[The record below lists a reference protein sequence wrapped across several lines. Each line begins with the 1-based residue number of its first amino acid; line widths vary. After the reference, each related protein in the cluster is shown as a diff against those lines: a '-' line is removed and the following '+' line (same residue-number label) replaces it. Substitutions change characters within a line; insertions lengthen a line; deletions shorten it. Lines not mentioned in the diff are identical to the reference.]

1 MPVLKAKVALSGFSY
16 LSPEHYI
23 LNPKLSLTKNLFD
36 LLSSM
41 RFAVS
46 LLSVLGIASIIGTVL
61 KQNEPYENYIVK
73 FGQFWFGLF
82 ESLGLYDVYH
92 SSWFLI
98 ILLFLVISTSLC
110 IYRNTPSM
118 LKEWR
123 TFKEHATEKSL
134 HAFGHQAT
142 FGNTADI
149 DVTQEKLAQFLMA
162 KGFKY
167 KVRVQEDGSRLMAAK
182 AGTHQRWGYIFT
194 HVAMVIILFG
204 GLLDGNLPFKIQ
216 EMLGYKRIETLDLPV
231 SKVPAESRMSVSNP
245 SFRGNMT
252 LPEGA
257 SNNVAF
263 LRVRDGYLVQEL
275 PFVVGLKDF
284 RIEHY
289 ATGQPKS
296 FESDLVIIDPE
307 LKAPITKTISVNH
320 PFTYKGIAI
329 YQSDFQD
336 GGTRLNFN
344 VWNLLSSSNQTQQL
358 TGAIFDKGLL
368 GEGGERL
375 SVEFNDFRK
384 FNIINMSP
392 DGKGKPHNVGPNVTY
407 KLRDNR
413 GQAKEYVTYMQPMQI
428 DGRFYF
434 ISGMRETVQEDFKYL
449 RIPVDDDLSLNGF
462 MHFKAY
468 MMDEA
473 RYPEIAKRIAENAL
487 QKNKSSVS
495 RKQFEESITRLLSL
509 FAQGGYSK
517 VAEVIEKNVP
527 ESERE
532 ASART
537 YIKMIQVAAFEA
549 YNMSLAQQGKP
560 SLAGG
565 SEAEILLRDS
575 LNAFSDMFFYGSPY
589 YLQLAQ
595 FEHKE
600 ASGLQL
606 TKSPG
611 QKWVYLGSVILVL
624 GIFAMMYI
632 RERRVWLYL
641 KPSQHQVHFAM
652 ASNRKNLDFEQEFNL
667 YREQLGNII
676 S

>member
-1 MPVLKAKVALSGFSY
+1 M
-16 LSPEHYI
+16 
-23 LNPKLSLTKNLFD
+23 NPKLSFTKNFLD

-46 LLSVLGIASIIGTVL
+46 LLSVLGVASVIGTVL

-73 FGQFWFGLF
+73 FGQFWFALF
-82 ESLGLYDVYH
+82 ERLGLYDVYH
-92 SSWFLI
+92 SVWFLV
-98 ILLFLVISTSLC
+98 ILLFLVVSTSLC
-110 IYRNTPSM
+110 IYRNTPLM

-134 HAFGHQAT
+134 RAFSHQAT
-142 FGNTADI
+142 FKPTADFAM
-149 DVTQEKLAQFLMA
+149 VKQNLLQFLDV

-167 KVRVQEDGSRLMAAK
+167 KIRAQEDGSELIAAK

-194 HVAMVIILFG
+194 HVAMVVILFG
-204 GLLDGNLPFKIQ
+204 GLLDGNLPFKVQ
-216 EMLGYKRIETLDLPV
+216 ELLGYKRIETTDLPV

-252 LPEGA
+252 LAEGA
-257 SNNVAF
+257 THNVAF

-275 PFVVGLKDF
+275 PFSIGLKDF

-296 FESDLVIIDPE
+296 FESDLVIFDPA
-307 LKAPITKTISVNH
+307 LKEPITKTISVNH
-320 PFTYKGIAI
+320 PLTYKGIAI

-336 GGTRLNFN
+336 GGTGLKFN
-344 VWNLLSSSNQTQQL
+344 VWNLFASNNQPQALSGNIFGE
-358 TGAIFDKGLL
+358 GAL
-368 GEGGERL
+368 GEGDAQLR
-375 SVEFNDFRK
+375 VEYNDFRK

-413 GQAKEYVTYMQPMQI
+413 GQATEYVTYMQPLQI
-428 DGRFYF
+428 DGQFYF
-434 ISGMRETVQEDFKYL
+434 LSGMRETVQEDFRYL
-449 RIPVDDDLSLNGF
+449 RIPADDNLSIDGF
-462 MHFKAY
+462 MGFRA
-468 MMDEA
+468 MMLDA
-473 RYPEIAKRIAENAL
+473 SKYPEIAKRIAE
-487 QKNKSSVS
+487 KSLGV
-495 RKQFEESITRLLSL
+495 RGDPQMKKQFELSLVRLLTV
-509 FAQGGYSK
+509 FAKGGYSE
-517 VAEVIEKNVP
+517 VAKVIEKNVP
-527 ESERE
+527 EKERE
-532 ASART
+532 ASATT
-537 YIKMIQVAAFEA
+537 YIKMVNVAAYEA
-549 YNMSLAQQGKP
+549 YNMGLELNKKP
-560 SLAGG
+560 LLKNSP
-565 SEAEILLRDS
+565 ETERLLRDS
-575 LNAFSDMFFYGSPY
+575 LNAFSDMFFYGTPY
-589 YLQLAQ
+589 YLQLNQ

-632 RERRVWLYL
+632 RERRIWLYL
-641 KPSQHQVHFAM
+641 KPSAKEVHFAM

-667 YREQLGNII
+667 YREQLAGIT